1 MSTRPGRR
9 VRCVVLGREADGLD
23 EPPIPGALG
32 VRIYNEVSREGWQRW
47 LVQAQMIINE
57 RQLISADPHSFE
69 ALLEP
74 MQQFLFEADELGTRP
89 SGFTPNRD

>member
-1 MSTRPGRR
+1 MSTQQRRR
-9 VRCVVLGREADGLD
+9 VNCVVLGCEADGLD
-23 EPPIPGALG
+23 EPPIPGGLG
-32 VRIYNEVSREGWQRW
+32 VRIYNEVSREGWRRW

-74 MQQFLFEADELGTRP
+74 MQQFLFEANELGTRP
-89 SGFTPNRD
+89 SGFRPNQD